1 MIEAVSAPSKPLTMK
16 QLLGSGVLGDCKVVA
31 GGKGVNR
38 AVSDVSVTA
47 RCDETIPVSADQL
60 VILDGSALQP
70 NSYALDI
77 VLRAVRDGGG
87 AGLVV
92 VNAPS
97 PAGLATRR
105 LAERFETVL
114 VESQVSDLLAMAA
127 AARELLLQPVLHQ
140 ATMMRQ
146 LLRGMARVSTV
157 DDTLA
162 LVGRVLGRQCS
173 LVEASGAAVAG
184 PENAANPDVLG
195 EQSVIHPQA
204 GAGGEPGMVCPVIV
218 VPGEPARFWLVC
230 ILSDGDEAVSG
241 TGLDLLSVTSWAVGA
256 HLVRDRLAGERD
268 ARHRLALLNEVVGG
282 GELPDETILAQMATF
297 GWSAAGWVTAF
308 HVQLSGHVDAA
319 WVLVNTDSLS
329 DLLHSAGLEGP
340 LIERTDGW
348 SGWISLPEEPDVT
361 SYPEMTRRLRSALD
375 ELIASPETIAAHA
388 GVGRPAQGLPG
399 LRSSLAES
407 RQAAALAGAGVA
419 TRGAV
424 VRHIDE
430 LGIQRIMLG
439 WYGSADF
446 SRVAAAFLE
455 PLRAIDADGTL
466 LRTLEVYLDCQS
478 SATNAAALLGVHR
491 NTVMNRIDR
500 VASTLEVNLFDPEQ
514 RLALQLVVR
523 MHKLDSNDQSRTL

>member
-1 MIEAVSAPSKPLTMK
+1 MIEAVSAPYIPLTLK
-16 QLLGSGVLGDCKVVA
+16 QLLAAGVLGNYEVVA
-31 GGKGVNR
+31 GEQGLNR
-38 AVSDVSVTA
+38 AVSDIAVTD
-47 RCDETIPVSADQL
+47 RCDERIPVAQHQL
-60 VILDGSALQP
+60 VIMDGSSLSP

-77 VLRAVRDGGG
+77 GLRAVRDGDG

-92 VNAPS
+92 VNTGS
-97 PAGLATRR
+97 SAGLATRR
-105 LAERFETVL
+105 LADRFQTAL
-114 VESQVSDLLAMAA
+114 VEAQAPDLLAMAA
-127 AARELLLQPVLHQ
+127 AARELLFQPALRQ
-140 ATMMRQ
+140 ATMMQ
-146 LLRGMARVSTV
+146 KLLRGLSRVATA
-157 DDTLA
+157 DEALA
-162 LVGRVLGRQCS
+162 LVSQILGRPCS

-184 PENAANPDVLG
+184 PEMAVNPSVLS
-195 EQSVIHPQA
+195 QSTLIHPDLGAA
-204 GAGGEPGMVCPVIV
+204 GQPGMACPVSV

-230 ILSDGDEAVSG
+230 LLSNGDEAISSY
-241 TGLDLLSVTSWAVGA
+241 GLDLLGVASWAVGA

-308 HVQLSGHVDAA
+308 HVQLSGQVDAA
-319 WVLVNTDSLS
+319 WVLVNTDAFSE
-329 DLLHSAGLEGP
+329 LLYSAGLEGP

-348 SGWISLPEEPDVT
+348 SGWVCLPEEPDVT
-361 SYPEMTRRLRSALD
+361 SYPKMARRLRSALD
-375 ELIASPETIAAHA
+375 ELIASPVTIAAHA

-407 RQAAALAGAGVA
+407 RQAAALAGAGAA

-478 SATNAAALLGVHR
+478 SSTNAAALLGVHR

-523 MHKLDSNDQSRTL
+523 MHKLDSNDHSRAL

>member
-1 MIEAVSAPSKPLTMK
+1 MIKAVSAPYTPLK
-16 QLLGSGVLGDCKVVA
+16 LRQLLAAGVLGDCKVVA
-31 GGKGVNR
+31 GGQGLNR
-38 AVSDVSVTA
+38 SVADVAVTD
-47 RCDETIPVSADQL
+47 RCDETIPVAPDQL
-60 VILDGSALQP
+60 VILDGSALRP

-77 VLRAVRDGGG
+77 SLRAVRDGNG

-92 VNAPS
+92 VNAVS

-105 LAERFETVL
+105 LADRFQTVL
-114 VESQVSDLLAMAA
+114 IETQALDLLAMAA
-127 AARELLLQPVLHQ
+127 TTRELLLQPALHQ
-140 ATMMRQ
+140 ATMMQ
-146 LLRGMARVSTV
+146 NLLRGLARVSTV

-162 LVGRVLGRQCS
+162 LVSQILGRPCS

-184 PENAANPDVLG
+184 PENAANPSVLG
-195 EQSVIHPQA
+195 ESSVIHPEV

-218 VPGEPARFWLVC
+218 VPGEPVRFWLVC
-230 ILSDGDEAVSG
+230 ILSDGDEAISG
-241 TGLDLLSVTSWAVGA
+241 TGLGLLGVASWAVGA
-256 HLVRDRLAGERD
+256 YLVRDRLAGERD

-297 GWSAAGWVTAF
+297 GWSATGWITAF
-308 HVQLSGHVDAA
+308 HVQLSGQLDAA
-319 WVLVNTDSLS
+319 WVLVNTDAFA
-329 DLLHSAGLEGP
+329 DLLRFAGLEGP

-348 SGWISLPEEPDVT
+348 SGWVCLPEEPAVT
-361 SYPEMTRRLRSALD
+361 SYPKMARQLRTALA

-388 GVGRPAQGLPG
+388 GVGRPALGLPG
-399 LRSSLAES
+399 LRSSLAEA
-407 RQAAALAGAGVA
+407 RQAAALAGAGAASRSA
-419 TRGAV
+419 T

-455 PLRAIDADGTL
+455 PLRAIDADGML

-491 NTVMNRIDR
+491 NTVMNRIVR
-500 VASTLEVNLFDPEQ
+500 IASTLEVNLYDPEQ

-523 MHKLDSNDQSRTL
+523 MQKLDRIQQP